1 MAVVNPLRVT
11 DFWGNARIEPSV
23 YGIVHVGTQV
33 QQRVQAFRDVVLLS
47 MFDGGPTEGL
57 PVYTDPTEM
66 HAALDPQGTN
76 GQGIQM
82 ADYAR
87 VPTYDPRIPGAFR
100 IYAARVGQPTA
111 SALTLQHGLASPTD
125 VLRVESR
132 DTGAYV
138 NKISLEV
145 MDGTVMG
152 RRVIVRYGTEETV
165 SYDNLRHA
173 VNLAYIGNATLATLT
188 IFREGDRAVR
198 LQTALT
204 GATDGS
210 VNLDIDL
217 TAEEWNT
224 LAELAQM
231 LNAQNGYRAALNTY
245 ADPMLPPTELDQVVA
260 DDIRTVGAFSIQY
273 TGTGTAC
280 TMSITDTTLTTTVT
294 SGQPADTLALSFIAE
309 GTETLGLLV
318 SALNATGVYTAS
330 VGPHADPETLLAF
343 ALAPITA
350 QDIKTAAYTAK
361 ADPGLYAYATTAEL
375 GSIVY
380 ALETRSARCTATRLP
395 GAIHPPA
402 LMAQTFLQGGSN
414 PPATVQDWIDALERV
429 KQEDLLGGHLLLNT
443 ASATLHDIALA
454 WIVEQRKMHGTT
466 FRAFFGAP
474 PGLSS
479 ATYRTLATAMNSTWA
494 TLACQRV
501 LAPDGVT
508 ELDPVYVAAIMCGL
522 ASGVPFGQTTTN
534 IAIRCRSL
542 IDRYSLGQREDMMAS
557 GLSVLKEMKGR
568 GVITAFS
575 LTTSL
580 SSARMYRVLSESMN
594 IDLIDQN
601 VRLVLLDFLGAW
613 ATKDLI
619 PKVKGRVLDILNQ
632 LIPLGAIT
640 TGIDQYGTILPA
652 YAPPGVGL
660 KAGLLNVVWR
670 AWVGGE
676 VSQIAVQG
684 FVEYQVFELNIPL
697 SQ

>member
-1 MAVVNPLRVT
+1 MAVLNPLRVT
-11 DFWGNARIEPSV
+11 GFYGEQRVEPSV
-23 YGIVHVGTQV
+23 YSRVTVGTQV

-47 MFDGGPTEGL
+47 MFEGGPTEGL
-57 PVYTDPTEM
+57 PIYTDPTEM
-66 HAALDPQGTN
+66 HAELDPQGSN
-76 GQGIQM
+76 GQGIQL
-82 ADYAR
+82 ADYCR
-87 VPTYDPRIPGAFR
+87 VPTFDPRIPGAFR
-100 IYAARVGQPTA
+100 IYAARVGKPTA
-111 SALTLQHGLASPTD
+111 GTLTLTNAEATPAPVMT
-125 VLRVESR
+125 VESR
-132 DTGAYV
+132 DKGSYV

-145 MDGTVMG
+145 MEGTVVG
-152 RRVIVRYGTEETV
+152 RRVLVRYGTEETV
-165 SYDNLRHA
+165 SYDNLRNA
-173 VNLAYIGNATLATLT
+173 FNLAYIGNATAATVT
-188 IFREGDRAVR
+188 ITRQNDQAVR

-224 LAELAQM
+224 IAELSQM
-231 LNAQNGYRAALNTY
+231 LNAQNGYRASLNSYT
-245 ADPMLPPTELDQVVA
+245 DPMLPPTELDQVVA
-260 DDIRTVGAFSIQY
+260 DNIRTVAAFTIQY
-273 TGTGTAC
+273 TGAGTSC
-280 TMSITDTTLTTTVT
+280 TMTITDTALQTTAIGGLPTDSLVLDFT
-294 SGQPADTLALSFIAE
+294 EE
-309 GTETLGLLV
+309 GTATLGLLL
-318 SALNATGVYTAS
+318 SALNATGVYTATL
-330 VGPHADPETLLAF
+330 GNHADPETLVAF
-343 ALAPITA
+343 ALAPVAA
-350 QDIKTAAYTAK
+350 QDIDTAPYTVNAK
-361 ADPGLYAYATTAEL
+361 PGLYGYVVTAEL
-375 GSIVY
+375 GSVVY
-380 ALETRSARCTATRLP
+380 ALNTRSARITATRLP
-395 GAIHPPA
+395 AATTPPA
-402 LMAQTFLQGGSN
+402 FLAQTFLTGGTN
-414 PPATVQDWIDALERV
+414 PVATVQDWIDALERV

-454 WIVEQRKMHGTT
+454 WIVEQRKMHGST

-474 PGLSS
+474 PGLST
-479 ATYRTLATAMNSTWA
+479 ATYRSLATAMNSTWA

-534 IAIRCRSL
+534 VAIRCRSL
-542 IDRYSLGQREDMMAS
+542 IDRYSLGQREEMMS
-557 GLSVLKEMKGR
+557 NGLSVLKEVKGR
-568 GVITAFS
+568 GVVTAFS

-601 VRLVLLDFLGAW
+601 VRLVLMDFLGAW

-619 PKVKGRVLDILNQ
+619 PKVKGRVIDILNQ

-676 VSQIAVQG
+676 ISQIAVQG

-697 SQ
+697 AV